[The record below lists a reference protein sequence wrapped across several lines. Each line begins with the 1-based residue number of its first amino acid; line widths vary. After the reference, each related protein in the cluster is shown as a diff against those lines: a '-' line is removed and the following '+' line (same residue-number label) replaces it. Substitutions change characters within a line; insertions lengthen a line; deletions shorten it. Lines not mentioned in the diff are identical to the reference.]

1 LRLLAESG
9 AAVVRELGAGGV
21 TLTRERPLR
30 VPE

>member
-1 LRLLAESG
+1 MELAHKLIAEFHG
-9 AAVVRELGAGGV
+9 TQEP